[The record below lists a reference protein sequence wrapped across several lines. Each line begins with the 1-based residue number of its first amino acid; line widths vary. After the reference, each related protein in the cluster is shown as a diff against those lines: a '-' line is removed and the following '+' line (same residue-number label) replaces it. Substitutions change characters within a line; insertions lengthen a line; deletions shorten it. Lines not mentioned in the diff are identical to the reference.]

1 MPPFFVAT
9 TQFGCKKGCYRNHFK
24 LSLRYIGF
32 LPHNFFRGLN
42 FVDRCKKYLLSQ
54 PIVERLQQ
62 LVTLATTN
70 IALRVVLL
78 VLQYE
83 VDIATIF
90 LMVATTS
97 SFCNVKSLLYAV
109 VTIVAKNRYILQ
121 LAIWSLHVVLL
132 ALQY

>member
-1 MPPFFVAT
+1 MAT
-9 TQFGCKKGCYRNHFK
+9 ISSFHCDILDFCHT
-24 LSLRYIGF
+24 I
-32 LPHNFFRGLN
+32 FFRDLN

-54 PIVERLQQ
+54 PIVQRLQQ
-62 LVTLATTN
+62 LVTLATTD

-97 SFCNVKSLLYAV
+97 
-109 VTIVAKNRYILQ
+109 
-121 LAIWSLHVVLL
+121 
-132 ALQY
+132 